1 MKHSKY
7 KNTGLLFE
15 LLTRQI
21 TVDILNNKKDSAA
34 IDILKTS
41 FGKKTELFK
50 ENQLYNVILEAN
62 FKEKEKAEYL
72 IEVTR
77 KAHRKTINSKKLN
90 LEKYN
95 LIKGIKSNFQI
106 KEFFQSKIK
115 NYKVLASIQNT
126 FSDLNQP
133 IEQTKSHFTLVEHM
147 EKDNKSK
154 EENAVD
160 ALRNEN
166 KDLRALTYKFLV
178 EKFNEK
184 YKGLTVEQKSVLKE
198 FINNV
203 SNTNGLKEYI
213 QSKYKTIVYELKKS
227 LPSIDDPVVNIKI
240 KECINIID
248 KNYDAIGRDQTKH
261 VLRVMRFYQLLED
274 VKNAI
279 KWKAS

>member
-147 EKDNKSK
+147 AKDNKSK
-154 EENAVD
+154 EENSVD

-178 EKFNEK
+178 EKFNKK

-279 KWKAS
+279 K

>member
-147 EKDNKSK
+147 AKDNKSK

-178 EKFNEK
+178 EKFNKK

-279 KWKAS
+279 KWKAP

>member
-147 EKDNKSK
+147 AKDNKSK

-178 EKFNEK
+178 EKFNKK

-279 KWKAS
+279 K

>member
-77 KAHRKTINSKKLN
+77 KAHRKTIDSKKLN

-126 FSDLNQP
+126 FSDLSQP

-147 EKDNKSK
+147 AKDNKSK
-154 EENAVD
+154 EENTVD

-178 EKFNEK
+178 EKFNKK

-279 KWKAS
+279 KWKAP

>member
-62 FKEKEKAEYL
+62 FKQKEKAEYL

-147 EKDNKSK
+147 AKDNKSND
-154 EENAVD
+154 ENAVD
-160 ALRNEN
+160 TLRHEN
-166 KDLRALTYKFLV
+166 KDLRALTYKFLI
-178 EKFNEK
+178 EKFNKK
-184 YKGLTVEQKSVLKE
+184 YKGLTADQKSVLKE

>member
-34 IDILKTS
+34 IDILKSS

-62 FKEKEKAEYL
+62 FKQKEKAEYL

-77 KAHRKTINSKKLN
+77 KAHRKTIDSKKLN

-95 LIKGIKSNFQI
+95 LIKSIKSNFQI

-126 FSDLNQP
+126 FSDLSQP

-147 EKDNKSK
+147 ANDNKTK

-160 ALRNEN
+160 NLRNEN

-178 EKFNEK
+178 EKFNKK
-184 YKGLTVEQKSVLKE
+184 YKGLTVDQKSVLKE

-227 LPSIDDPVVNIKI
+227 LPF
-240 KECINIID
+240 
-248 KNYDAIGRDQTKH
+248 G
-261 VLRVMRFYQLLED
+261 
-274 VKNAI
+274 
-279 KWKAS
+279 

>member
-126 FSDLNQP
+126 FSDLSQP

-147 EKDNKSK
+147 AKDNKSK
-154 EENAVD
+154 EENTVD

-178 EKFNEK
+178 EKFNKK

-279 KWKAS
+279 KWKAP

>member
-77 KAHRKTINSKKLN
+77 KAHRKTIDSKKLN

-126 FSDLNQP
+126 FSDLSQP

-147 EKDNKSK
+147 ANDNKTK

-160 ALRNEN
+160 NLRNEN

-178 EKFNEK
+178 EKFNKK
-184 YKGLTVEQKSVLKE
+184 YKGLTVDQKSVLKE

-279 KWKAS
+279 K

>member
-147 EKDNKSK
+147 AKDNKSK
-154 EENAVD
+154 EENSVD

-178 EKFNEK
+178 EKFNKK

>member
-7 KNTGLLFE
+7 ENTGLLFE

-77 KAHRKTINSKKLN
+77 KAHRKTIDSKKLN

-147 EKDNKSK
+147 AKDNKSK
-154 EENAVD
+154 EENTVD

-178 EKFNEK
+178 EKFNKK

-279 KWKAS
+279 K

>member
-62 FKEKEKAEYL
+62 FKQKEKAEYL

-147 EKDNKSK
+147 AKDNKSND
-154 EENAVD
+154 ENAVD
-160 ALRNEN
+160 TLRHEN
-166 KDLRALTYKFLV
+166 KDLRALTYKFLI
-178 EKFNEK
+178 EKFNKK
-184 YKGLTVEQKSVLKE
+184 YKGLTADQKSVLKE

-279 KWKAS
+279 K

>member
-62 FKEKEKAEYL
+62 YKEKEKAEYL

-77 KAHRKTINSKKLN
+77 KAHRKTIDSKKLN

-126 FSDLNQP
+126 FSDLSQP

-147 EKDNKSK
+147 AKDNKSK
-154 EENAVD
+154 EENTVD

-178 EKFNEK
+178 EKFNKK

-279 KWKAS
+279 K